1 MKKNEQGLYE
11 SEDKMVS
18 HPGHYQSSTGLEV
31 IDVIKAFTEGLSG
44 IEATDTGNIIK
55 YACRWKDKNGI
66 QDLEKI
72 LWYTQHLITH
82 LKDKN
87 AIKEKPKNDQV
98 TEHSQKGKIEREI
111 KHELNNEYGKVNT
124 KANIDNLSEDM
135 FINNNISK
143 SYKPGDVYNPPI
155 VGCVGKTDVVD
166 IFIAYGDMI
175 KFVKSLGPKHVLLDE
190 IKWIKR
196 NPEGNIIRLP
206 IEVAIEL
213 GYIDTTFKKYSMINS
228 QKIQIL

>member
-1 MKKNEQGLYE
+1 MQINKQGLYE
-11 SEDKMVS
+11 SKDEMVS

-31 IDVIKAFTEGLSG
+31 IDVIEAFTEGLSG

-82 LKDKN
+82 LKAENIK
-87 AIKEKPKNDQV
+87 KEKPENDRM
-98 TEHSQKGKIEREI
+98 TEDCQNGNVDI
-111 KHELNNEYGKVNT
+111 
-124 KANIDNLSEDM
+124 KANVGNIPEDTL
-135 FINNNISK
+135 INNAISK
-143 SYKPGDVYNPPI
+143 GHKPCDIYNPPI
-155 VGCVGKTDVVD
+155 IGPIDKTDVVD

-175 KFVKSLGPKHVLLDE
+175 KFVKSLGSKHVLLDE

-196 NPEGNIIRLP
+196 NPHGNIIRLP

-213 GYIDTTFKKYSMINS
+213 GYINTVFKNK
-228 QKIQIL
+228 